1 MMKNQRKSGEIMDEL
16 KKCPFCGNDAVLL
29 ANGETRCTKT
39 GCPVASWG
47 RSIPVEIWNIRPLED
62 ALQDKIDDMKQ
73 KIEKLTEN
81 LDNAHMSVAQHMS
94 KEAVWKGACED
105 MKKKLKYAIQ
115 DMERYSSTF
124 KNDNEKYRD
133 VLLGLR
139 ASIIILN
146 RYFEEELKEGKWQ
159 EK

>member
-1 MMKNQRKSGEIMDEL
+1 MDEL

-47 RSIPVEIWNIRPLED
+47 RSIPVEIWNTRPLED
-62 ALQDKIDDMKQ
+62 TLQDKIDNMKQ

-115 DMERYSSTF
+115 DMDWYRSTF
-124 KNDNEKYRD
+124 SQDSERDKGIRLGVRATKN
-133 VLLGLR
+133 
-139 ASIIILN
+139 ILN
-146 RYFEEELKEGKWQ
+146 RYFEEELKEGKCQ